1 MPTGV
6 KNPTNH
12 AFITDPGTVL
22 NRCRTKGNLT
32 AVSGI
37 KRKSKE
43 NVADDVENTPSWEQR
58 YKSVTLLFN

>member
-1 MPTGV
+1 MLTLLTQELSSIDAGQ
-6 KNPTNH
+6 KKIN
-12 AFITDPGTVL
+12 A
-22 NRCRTKGNLT
+22 LT

-43 NVADDVENTPSWEQR
+43 NMADDVENTPSWEQW